1 MNRVT
6 PKSPDEVREILPAY
20 DSIEASFGFVPTSM
34 HVMAHRPPILEGFTQ
49 MAGAILGP
57 GVVDAGLKQLVAHVV
72 SRTTGCLYCQ
82 AHTGHRAHSLGVDE
96 AKLQAVWEFE
106 SDDRFTAAERAALA
120 LARESA
126 LTPNAV
132 TDAHFEA
139 LQEHFDEPQIVEI
152 VAVASL
158 FGYLNRFNDTLANA
172 LEPEALAFGAAHL
185 GAIGW
190 EPGKHAE

>member
-20 DSIEASFGFVPTSM
+20 DDIEASFGFVPTSM

-126 LTPNAV
+126 LTPKRGDRRPLRSAPGALRRAADRGDRGGGLAV
-132 TDAHFEA
+132 RLSQP
-139 LQEHFDEPQIVEI
+139 LQRHAGECAGAGGTGVRGG
-152 VAVASL
+152 ASW
-158 FGYLNRFNDTLANA
+158 GDRV
-172 LEPEALAFGAAHL
+172 GAR
-185 GAIGW
+185 
-190 EPGKHAE
+190 

>member
-34 HVMAHRPPILEGFTQ
+34 HVMAHRPAILEGFTQ

-106 SDDRFTAAERAALA
+106 SDERFTAAERAALA

-139 LQEHFDEPQIVEI
+139 LQKHFDEPQIVEI